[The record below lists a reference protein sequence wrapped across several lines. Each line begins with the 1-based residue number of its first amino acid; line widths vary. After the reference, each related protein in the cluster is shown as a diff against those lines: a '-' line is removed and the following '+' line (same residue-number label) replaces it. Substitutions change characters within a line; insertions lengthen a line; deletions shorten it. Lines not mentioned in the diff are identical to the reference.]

1 MVNLSS
7 SDLKKLKAY
16 KSGNFATIYINGDK
30 AYKIYN
36 EEVKTDNHYIA
47 KNPVLQHR
55 LRSINKCNRLIRL
68 NRKIQYTDLIEDII
82 YVDGKFAGVVL
93 PSYDAPLF
101 YDLMNEPIERR
112 VELSRKLIKCARELT
127 DHNIYPKDYKLI
139 NMFLVNG
146 EAKLIDLDDVF
157 TKVLLLPSK
166 YHREDSIDILD
177 QTIKAFLRE
186 NANHTFTQEILSE
199 IERKKPAINYNYE
212 GIESYLDTK
221 LLKYRY
227 VFIDGNFYF
236 TDDRLLDGSRVVFV
250 HPGYDFRFIL
260 SSIQRLKERGI
271 IIYDVSYTKDLE
283 NYMIDNPYT
292 ECVSVYN
299 DRVLRLK

>member
-1 MVNLSS
+1 M
-7 SDLKKLKAY
+7 
-16 KSGNFATIYINGDK
+16 
-30 AYKIYN
+30 
-36 EEVKTDNHYIA
+36 
-47 KNPVLQHR
+47 Q
-55 LRSINKCNRLIRL
+55 
-68 NRKIQYTDLIEDII
+68 
-82 YVDGKFAGVVL
+82 
-93 PSYDAPLF
+93 PSYTSL
-101 YDLMNEPIERR
+101 R
-112 VELSRKLIKCARELT
+112 
-127 DHNIYPKDYKLI
+127 
-139 NMFLVNG
+139 
-146 EAKLIDLDDVF
+146 
-157 TKVLLLPSK
+157 
-166 YHREDSIDILD
+166 
-177 QTIKAFLRE
+177 TIK
-186 NANHTFTQEILSE
+186 T
-199 IERKKPAINYNYE
+199 ERKKPAINYNYE

-271 IIYDVSYTKDLE
+271 MIYDVSYTKDLE